1 VFFNAVSSLFGGYIQ
16 VDTVRRAV
24 EKGKSNSAISK
35 HQGLTGTGG
44 TNLYSAQDN
53 DDYISSES
61 DRQQLL
67 MRWVPFVIFY
77 VMCKYVGC
85 LFNF

>member
-1 VFFNAVSSLFGGYIQ
+1 MFFNAVSPHFGDYIQ
-16 VDTVRRAV
+16 VGMVRRAV
-24 EKGKSNSAISK
+24 EKGKSNSLISK
-35 HQGLTGTGG
+35 HQGLTGTGR

-67 MRWVPFVIFY
+67 MR
-77 VMCKYVGC
+77 
-85 LFNF
+85 